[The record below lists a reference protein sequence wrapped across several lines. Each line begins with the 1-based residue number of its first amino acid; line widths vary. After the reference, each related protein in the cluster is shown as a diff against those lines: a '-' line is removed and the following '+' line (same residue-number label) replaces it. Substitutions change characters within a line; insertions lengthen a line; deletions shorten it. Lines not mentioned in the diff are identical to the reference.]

1 MITVN
6 GLQKSWK
13 EGMTV
18 TDILKIMNYEYAL
31 IVVSVNEETVHKDR
45 YSSYIVEDNA
55 DVRIIHICHGG

>member
-31 IVVSVNEETVHKDR
+31 IVVSVIEETVHKDR

>member
-1 MITVN
+1 
-6 GLQKSWK
+6 
-13 EGMTV
+13 MTV